1 MKRVTI
7 TIRVVDE
14 ATPTVVEPDGEKT
27 VAAAMAKALAG
38 AVTVSETTLDG
49 FGVGDLEPDEQL
61 VPNLQSYADANGV
74 KLTIK
79 MAE

>member
-1 MKRVTI
+1 MKRVTV
-7 TIRVVDE
+7 TVKVVDD
-14 ATPTVVEPDGEKT
+14 ATPTVQEPDGEKI
-27 VAAAMAKALAG
+27 VACAIAKVLAG

-61 VPNLQSYADANGV
+61 VPNLQAYADANGV

-79 MAE
+79 AA